1 MNIPQLAQ
9 GRSCEIRVPGGC
21 APIDTTVFCHVRHA
35 LMHQNRKRADHA
47 FDAMRKARHIMT
59 VYRRH
64 LLGCKKKWGSA
75 RGLIHYRALVDSY
88 LKAKRAVLAGE
99 ELVDA

>member
-1 MNIPQLAQ
+1 MRLLGLEALERHLA
-9 GRSCEIRVPGGC
+9 EIE
-21 APIDTTVFCHVRHA
+21 T
-35 LMHQNRKRADHA
+35 
-47 FDAMRKARHIMT
+47 MRKARHIMT

-75 RGLIHYRALVDSY
+75 RGLIHYRALLDSY